1 MLDRLKSFFSSPQ
14 NTTNDAAP
22 PPDALAFAAAALM
35 FEAASAD
42 QEITDKERDIIARA
56 LTAEFRLAEE
66 KLDETVKS
74 AEKAQADA
82 NDLHQF
88 TKIAKTLPEDAR
100 VRLVENL
107 WRIILSDATR
117 DPFEDAF
124 VRRLCALIYVPDVES
139 GRARQ
144 RIEKEIAGGSDA

>member
-1 MLDRLKSFFSSPQ
+1 MLDRLKSLFSPPQ
-14 NTTNDAAP
+14 NTTDDAAP
-22 PPDALAFAAAALM
+22 SPDALAFAAAALM

-42 QEITDKERDIIARA
+42 QEITDKERGIIAGA
-56 LTAEFRLAEE
+56 LTAEFRLEGE
-66 KLDETVKS
+66 KLDETLKS
-74 AEKAQADA
+74 AEEAQADA

-88 TKIAKTLPEDAR
+88 TRIAKTLSEEAR
-100 VRLVENL
+100 TRLVENL

-124 VRRLCALIYVPDVES
+124 VRRLCALIYVTDVES

-144 RIEKEIAGGSDA
+144 RIEKEIASGSGA